1 MRKALRLARYL
12 ETFEKRYDVEAQD
25 LSQQGGGRIK
35 CHRCGKLHEDWKITI
50 ETISPFRTEYICE
63 DCLIN
68 SKKRRWKTQRKKM
81 SDLHVSE
88 IQIIP
93 ALSNPAGLEEAFKS
107 L

>member
-1 MRKALRLARYL
+1 MMDCIYGVFGGKNPVMRKALRLARYL

-68 SKKRRWKTQRKKM
+68 SKKRKMENTKKKN
-81 SDLHVSE
+81 E
-88 IQIIP
+88 
-93 ALSNPAGLEEAFKS
+93 
-107 L
+107 